1 MKNGWKEDVLE
12 LSGLFR
18 KEDGLRCAGSE
29 WKGRETWD
37 TQRLQWRSWCVTC
50 VLTDVKRGKKN
61 DSTSILGSRYHQ
73 WWSKV
78 DTASD
83 FFLMQLKHKVILAK
97 EYSHGGPHSRECVEK
112 NPLLL
117 HGSSLHLYTYATTI
131 LTTLLAPCVC
141 VCVCVCVL
149 IPQQTILS
157 DISECPV
164 FQCSPDTN
172 QS

>member
-1 MKNGWKEDVLE
+1 MKNGWKEDVLKHR
-12 LSGLFR
+12 GLFR
-18 KEDGLRCAGSE
+18 KEDGLTYAGSE

-50 VLTDVKRGKKN
+50 VLTDVKRGRKN
-61 DSTSILGSRYHQ
+61 DSTSILGSRYHE

-78 DTASD
+78 DIASD
-83 FFLMQLKHKVILAK
+83 FLLMQLKHKDILAK

-112 NPLLL
+112 PTSPACFFFTLIQLCYHHTHN
-117 HGSSLHLYTYATTI
+117 TYWHH
-131 LTTLLAPCVC
+131 

-149 IPQQTILS
+149 ILQQTILS
-157 DISECPV
+157 DISECSV